1 MAVFTGGTPAQLT
14 LYLYS
19 IATIVV
25 FLWGLKTISEVRSS
39 PLSPPERVAGL
50 TPFRRF
56 RSTVPTPSS
65 TPTSLRST
73 T

>member
-19 IATIVV
+19 IGTIVV
-25 FLWGLKTISEVRSS
+25 FLWGLKTISEVRSPFHPPRARRS
-39 PLSPPERVAGL
+39 LTPPLS
-50 TPFRRF
+50 
-56 RSTVPTPSS
+56 RSTVPRRSS
-65 TPTSLRST
+65 TLTSLRST